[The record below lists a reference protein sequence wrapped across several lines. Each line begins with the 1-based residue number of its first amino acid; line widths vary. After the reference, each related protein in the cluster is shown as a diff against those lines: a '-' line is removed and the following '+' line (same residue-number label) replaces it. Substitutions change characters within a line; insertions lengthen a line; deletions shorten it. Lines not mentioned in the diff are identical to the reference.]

1 MIRSFPAQSVFSM
14 LPNFCRGCAFTRIFF
29 AAILFSA
36 AACSSFAG
44 TVSGTV
50 RNGTTGKPSV
60 GTEVILIQLQGG
72 MQPVATT
79 KTDAQGHYQFTNPGL
94 GQAPMLIRAVYHG
107 VLYHQPV
114 PPGTAT
120 ADVEVFDPTDKPSAV
135 TVSVRA
141 IFLQPSG
148 TTLLLGDE
156 YTIDNKTQ
164 PPLSYYRSDGSF
176 RFSLPDGAQL
186 HDISAQGPEG
196 MPVIQSAIDK
206 GHQQSAIAFAFRPG
220 ESGVRISY
228 NLPYPDNHATLHF
241 TSPYTVDRVAI
252 LAQPSVQ
259 VTADGFVPAGSDQG
273 YNVYVRDAVAAGV
286 PLAVT
291 LSGTAPPPPQNAGG
305 ADAGPGA
312 EAGGGAADNSQNPSV
327 NSRLDAAGAEAPTAA
342 ATTLPARLDSLK
354 WILVA
359 GFAAIFILGFLYL
372 WLRPQQALAAAGG
385 APLAA
390 AAAPVASAP
399 ARPAALGEVEH
410 AVKGGLDELKDSLFR
425 LELRHQAGT
434 ITEEDYA
441 RERQRMEKT
450 LRDLVR
456 G

>member
-1 MIRSFPAQSVFSM
+1 MNCQASTKFSFSPQQNA
-14 LPNFCRGCAFTRIFF
+14 RRAFARIFF
-29 AAILFSA
+29 AAALFSA
-36 AACSSFAG
+36 AACVSFAG

-50 RNGTTGKPSV
+50 RNGTTGKPSA

-120 ADVEVFDPTDKPSAV
+120 ADVQVFDPTDKPSAV

-148 TTLLLGDE
+148 SNLLLGDE
-156 YTIDNKTQ
+156 YTIENKTQ
-164 PPLSYYRSDGSF
+164 PPLSFYRPDGSF
-176 RFSLPDGAQL
+176 RFALPDGAQL

-228 NLPYPDNHATLHF
+228 NVPYPDNRATLRF
-241 TSPYTVDRVAI
+241 TSPYTIDRVAI

-259 VTADGFVPAGSDQG
+259 VTADGFVPAGSNQG
-273 YNVYVRDAVAAGV
+273 FNVYLRDGVPAGV
-286 PLAVT
+286 PIAVT
-291 LSGTAPPPPQNAGG
+291 VSGTAPPPPQNAGG
-305 ADAGPGA
+305 ADSGQGQGGTAS
-312 EAGGGAADNSQNPSV
+312 GGAADNAQNPSV
-327 NSRLDAAGAEAPTAA
+327 NSRLDAAGAEAPTASDRKS
-342 ATTLPARLDSLK
+342 TRLNS
-354 WILVA
+354 
-359 GFAAIFILGFLYL
+359 
-372 WLRPQQALAAAGG
+372 
-385 APLAA
+385 
-390 AAAPVASAP
+390 S
-399 ARPAALGEVEH
+399 H
-410 AVKGGLDELKDSLFR
+410 
-425 LELRHQAGT
+425 H
-434 ITEEDYA
+434 
-441 RERQRMEKT
+441 
-450 LRDLVR
+450 
-456 G
+456 

>member
-1 MIRSFPAQSVFSM
+1 MIRSISARSAFS
-14 LPNFCRGCAFTRIFF
+14 PPDFRRRAFARIFF
-29 AAILFSA
+29 ACILFSA
-36 AACSSFAG
+36 AACVSFAG

-79 KTDAQGHYQFTNPGL
+79 KTDSQGHYQFSNPGL

-120 ADVEVFDPTDKPSAV
+120 ADVQVFDPTDKPSAV

-148 TTLLLGDE
+148 ATLLLGDE

-164 PPLSYYRSDGSF
+164 PPLSYYRPDGSF

-228 NLPYPDNHATLHF
+228 NVPYPDNHVTMHF
-241 TSPYTVDRVAI
+241 SSPYTVDRVAL

-259 VTADGFVPAGSDQG
+259 VTADGFAPAGSDQG

-291 LSGTAPPPPQNAGG
+291 ISGTAPPPPQSAGA
-305 ADAGPGA
+305 ADSGQ
-312 EAGGGAADNSQNPSV
+312 GGAADNSQNPSV
-327 NSRLDAAGAEAPTAA
+327 NSRLDAAGAEAPTAS
-342 ATTLPARLDSLK
+342 ATTLPARLDGLK

-372 WLRPQQALAAAGG
+372 WLRPQQAQALAAAGG

-390 AAAPVASAP
+390 AAPSAASP
-399 ARPAALGEVEH
+399 SRPAALGEVDH
-410 AVKGGLDELKDSLFR
+410 AVKGSLDELKDNLFR

-434 ITEEDYA
+434 ISEEDYA

>member
-1 MIRSFPAQSVFSM
+1 MIRSIPAPSTFSP
-14 LPNFCRGCAFTRIFF
+14 LSDSRRRAFARIFF
-29 AAILFSA
+29 AAILFFA
-36 AACSSFAG
+36 AACVSFAG

-79 KTDAQGHYQFTNPGL
+79 KTDSQGHFQFTNPGL

-120 ADVEVFDPTDKPSAV
+120 ADVQVFDPTDKPSAV
-135 TVSVRA
+135 TVPVRA

-148 TTLLLGDE
+148 STLLLGDE

-228 NLPYPDNHATLHF
+228 NVPYPDNHATLRF
-241 TSPYTVDRVAI
+241 TSPYTVDRVAL

-273 YNVYVRDAVAAGV
+273 FNVYVRDAVAAGV
-286 PLAVT
+286 PLSITV
-291 LSGTAPPPPQNAGG
+291 SGTAPPPPQNAGG
-305 ADAGPGA
+305 AEAGPGA
-312 EAGGGAADNSQNPSV
+312 DAGGAADNSGNPSV
-327 NSRLDAAGAEAPTAA
+327 NSRLDAAGAESPTAA

-359 GFAAIFILGFLYL
+359 GFAAIFVLGFVYL
-372 WLRPQQALAAAGG
+372 WLRPQEAVAAAAGG
-385 APLAA
+385 ASIAVASPGASSSVRAA
-390 AAAPVASAP
+390 ALA
-399 ARPAALGEVEH
+399 EVEH
-410 AVKGGLDELKDSLFR
+410 AVKGGLDELKDNLFR

-434 ITEEDYA
+434 ISEEDYA

-450 LRDLVR
+450 LRDFVR

>member
-1 MIRSFPAQSVFSM
+1 MIRSIPAPSVFS
-14 LPNFCRGCAFTRIFF
+14 PRPQNFRRRALARIFF

-44 TVSGTV
+44 SVSGTV

-79 KTDAQGHYQFTNPGL
+79 KTDSQGRYQFTNPGL

-114 PPGTAT
+114 PPGTST
-120 ADVEVFDPTDKPSAV
+120 ADIQVFDPTDKPSAV
-135 TVSVRA
+135 SVSIRA

-148 TTLLLGDE
+148 SSLLLGDE

-164 PPLSYYRSDGSF
+164 PPLSYYRPDGSF

-241 TSPYTVDRVAI
+241 SSPYTVDRVAL

-259 VTADGFVPAGSDQG
+259 VSADGFVPAGSDQG

-291 LSGTAPPPPQNAGG
+291 VSGTAPPPPQTAG
-305 ADAGPGA
+305 ADAGPG
-312 EAGGGAADNSQNPSV
+312 GGPADNSQNPSV
-327 NSRLDAAGAEAPTAA
+327 NSRLDAAGAEAPTAS

-354 WILVA
+354 GILVA

-372 WLRPQQALAAAGG
+372 WLRPQQAQALAAAS
-385 APLAA
+385 APS
-390 AAAPVASAP
+390 VSSSAP
-399 ARPAALGEVEH
+399 AAALGEVQQ
-410 AVKGGLDELKDSLFR
+410 AVKGSLDELKDNLFR